1 MNRIKENEEL
11 IHDVNKATS
20 KLKSLHGSD
29 EAIAKVYSNLNTYIL
44 LDISRSLAVI
54 ADKMTYEDRKRAEEE
69 ETE

>member
-11 IHDVNKATS
+11 IHVTNKATS

-29 EAIAKVYSNLNTYIL
+29 EAIAKVYGNLNTCIL

-54 ADKMTYEDRKRAEEE
+54 ADTLQAEKEAE
-69 ETE
+69 